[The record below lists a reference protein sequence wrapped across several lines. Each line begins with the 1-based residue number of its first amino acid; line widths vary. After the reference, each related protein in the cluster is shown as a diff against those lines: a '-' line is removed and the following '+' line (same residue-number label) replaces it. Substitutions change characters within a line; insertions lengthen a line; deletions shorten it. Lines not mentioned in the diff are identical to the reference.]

1 MNFKEFKAQI
11 GFILGAWTL
20 QRHREM
26 ASSIHSKEMPLL
38 TVHPKP
44 GDMEPVSD
52 HSIILSFHIF

>member
-38 TVHPKP
+38 TVRVMLKP
-44 GDMEPVSD
+44 FSG
-52 HSIILSFHIF
+52 HLIILSFHIF